1 MNKASRLFCPALI
14 TPKNAVVKQTEQL
27 SRSQKLLTDLG
38 LIKSGSNGTYQIMP
52 MAQRSV
58 DKFINLVQSNMQLA
72 GGQKIALPVLTPTGL
87 WKKTG
92 RLEGDISEFYMVRDR
107 SGKQFLMSPVN
118 PRGGSNCYAGHH
130 LTDFLS
136 PAALEAVPNRSQVPG

>member
-1 MNKASRLFCPALI
+1 MNKASRLYCPALI

-27 SRSQKLLTDLG
+27 SRSQKLLTELG

-52 MAQRSV
+52 LAQRSV
-58 DKFINLVQSNMQLA
+58 DKFIDLVQRNMQLA
-72 GGQKIALPVLTPTGL
+72 GGQKITLPVLTPSGL

-92 RLEGDISEFYMVRDR
+92 RLDGDISEFYMVRDH

-118 PRGGSNCYAGHH
+118 PRGSSDCHACHQFTH
-130 LTDFLS
+130 FLS
-136 PAALEAVPNRSQVPG
+136 PTAPEALPNRPKVQG

>member
-1 MNKASRLFCPALI
+1 MNKASRLFCPALV

-27 SRSQKLLTDLG
+27 SRSQKLLTELG
-38 LIKSGSNGTYQIMP
+38 LVKSGSNGTYQIMP

-58 DKFINLVQSNMQLA
+58 DKMIDLVQRNMLLA
-72 GGQKIALPVLTPTGL
+72 GGQKITLPILTPTNL

-92 RLEGDISEFYMVRDR
+92 RLDGDISEFYMVRDR

-118 PRGGSNCYAGHH
+118 PRGGSHGHAGHH
-130 LTDFLS
+130 FTHFLS
-136 PAALEAVPNRSQVPG
+136 PAALEALPNRSQVPG

>member
-1 MNKASRLFCPALI
+1 MNKASRLFWPVLV

-27 SRSQKLLTDLG
+27 SRSQKLLTELG
-38 LIKSGSNGTYQIMP
+38 LIKSGSNGTYQLLPI
-52 MAQRSV
+52 AQRAL
-58 DKFINLVQSNMQLA
+58 DKCINLVQQNMQIA
-72 GGQKIALPVLTPTGL
+72 GGQKISLPVLTPTQL

-118 PRGGSNCYAGHH
+118 A
-130 LTDFLS
+130 
-136 PAALEAVPNRSQVPG
+136 

>member
-27 SRSQKLLTDLG
+27 SRSQKLLTELG
-38 LIKSGSNGTYQIMP
+38 LVKSGSNGTYQIMP

-58 DKFINLVQSNMQLA
+58 DKLIGLVQSNMGLA
-72 GGQKIALPVLTPTGL
+72 GGQKISLPILTSTQL

-118 PRGGSNCYAGHH
+118 PRGGSNCHAGQHIPH
-130 LTDFLS
+130 FLS
-136 PAALEAVPNRSQVPG
+136 PAAPETLPDWSQVQG

>member
-14 TPKNAVVKQTEQL
+14 TPKNAVVKQSEQL
-27 SRSQKLLTDLG
+27 SRSQKLLTELG
-38 LIKSGSNGTYQIMP
+38 LVKSGSNGTYQIMP
-52 MAQRSV
+52 VAQRSV
-58 DKFINLVQSNMQLA
+58 DKLIDLVQRNMQQA
-72 GGQKIALPVLTPTGL
+72 GGQKITLPILTPTGL

-118 PRGGSNCYAGHH
+118 PRGGRDSHAGHH
-130 LTDFLS
+130 FTHFLS
-136 PAALEAVPNRSQVPG
+136 PAAPEALPNWPQVQG

>member
-27 SRSQKLLTDLG
+27 SRSQKLLTELG
-38 LIKSGSNGTYQIMP
+38 LVKSGSNGTYQIMP

-58 DKFINLVQSNMQLA
+58 DKLIDLVQSNMQQA
-72 GGQKIALPVLTPTGL
+72 GGQKITLPILTPTGL

-118 PRGGSNCYAGHH
+118 PRGGSDGHAGHH
-130 LTDFLS
+130 FTHFLS
-136 PAALEAVPNRSQVPG
+136 PAALEALPNRSQVQG